1 MLRTGIDQGPALAC
15 KTLKVRGSAGVKL
28 WLAGP
33 IDADAVPENLWNVLS
48 TTEKDRADRFVQPAD
63 RALFIAARGLLR
75 CLLSEATNIA
85 AKNIRFAE
93 GPSGKPYL
101 ALCRGPHFNVSHSG
115 QFALIGLSERRPVG
129 VDIERMR
136 FSGDELSVAQNY
148 FSAAEY
154 NALLGLEQ
162 EAMLSVFYKIWTCKE
177 AVFKACGAGISG
189 DAKSFTVK
197 LKMDGFALHAGPHCF
212 PPALASVCAWPV
224 AVPAGYAGCCAVA

>member
-15 KTLKVRGSAGVKL
+15 KTLRVRGSAGVKL

-33 IDADAVPENLWNVLS
+33 IDAYAVPENLWNVLS

-75 CLLSEATNIA
+75 CLLSEATNIV

-93 GPSGKPYL
+93 GPYGKPYL
-101 ALCRGPHFNVSHSG
+101 SGLPGPHFNVSHSG
-115 QFALIGLSERRPVG
+115 AFALIGLSEGRPVG

-136 FSGDELSVAQNY
+136 FSGDELNVAQNY
-148 FSAAEY
+148 FSTAEY
-154 NALLGLEQ
+154 RALQGLEQ

-177 AVFKACGAGISG
+177 AVFKACGSGILEHV
-189 DAKSFTVK
+189 KSLTVELNK
-197 LKMDGFALHAGPHCF
+197 DRFAFDPKPEYAH
-212 PPALASVCAWPV
+212 PALASVCAWPV
-224 AVPAGYAGCCAVA
+224 AVPTGYAGSCALA